1 MDIKYYTD
9 ENDVSPLE
17 KWLAKN
23 RAAIPKV
30 FTAVERLRSG
40 NTSSV
45 KWLSGRPGIGEY
57 RINWGAG
64 LRVYLMQ
71 DGDEIVILLCAGFK
85 DRQNNDLDAAEKYRA
100 DYLRSKKHDRA

>member
-71 DGDEIVILLCAGFK
+71 DGDEIVIFCVPVSRIGKITIWTPPKNTALTI
-85 DRQNNDLDAAEKYRA
+85 
-100 DYLRSKKHDRA
+100 